1 MPEAL
6 SRAKAHLHVEVVDN
20 ERRLTN
26 TAPVG
31 VRRLV
36 YSTYVRLWDYPEEGD
51 VVVTRRPYYEVVGLP
66 SGGSVTL
73 ETVDPTED
81 GSPTFRLEE
90 VAWADGQVEGGT
102 VLSNRQGLLN
112 RLATQ
117 KRGEVRRRIEA
128 EAVPVTRHLEAQ
140 PRFLHAEESRVIRAR
155 AMSSGADSEG

>member
-1 MPEAL
+1 MSEAL
-6 SRAKAHLHVEVVDN
+6 SRAKAYLHVEIADN

-36 YSTYVRLWDYPEEGD
+36 YSTYARIWDYPEEGD
-51 VVVTRRPYYEVVGLP
+51 VVVTRRPYYEVVDLP

-90 VAWADGQVEGGT
+90 VEWADGLAEGGT
-102 VLSNRQGLLN
+102 VLSDRQGLLN

-117 KRGEVRRRIEA
+117 KRDEERLRIKA

-140 PRFLHAEESRVIRAR
+140 PRFLHADESRVIRVEELVSRTAR
-155 AMSSGADSEG
+155 EA